1 MSAFAERVLQ
11 DLRKIEELSK
21 AVAGRVVIK
30 GTAGNPINVI
40 NIELDFPT
48 APSSKYPSQV
58 QNKTLVKIELLSR
71 YPFQEPLA
79 TITTPIH
86 HPNVYSSGRVCLGA
100 KWLPTQGL
108 DLLVKRIIQ
117 IITFESNILNEASP
131 ANRDALVWYRSAIK
145 TSPGAFPTDK
155 LIIKE
160 QAPSKIGWSNVSVAS
175 DEKALVSCPSC
186 RSSLRVPKGKKGN
199 LTCPKCNTKF
209 YIET

>member
-40 NIELDFPT
+40 NLELDFPT

-79 TITTPIH
+79 TITTPIY

-131 ANRDALVWYRSAIK
+131 ANWDALLWYRSAIK
-145 TSPGAFPTDK
+145 TSPAAFPTDK

-160 QAPSKIGWSNVSVAS
+160 QATSKIGWSNVNVGSE
-175 DEKALVSCPSC
+175 EKAVVSCPSC
-186 RSSLRVPKGKKGN
+186 SSSLRVPKGRKGN
-199 LTCPKCNTKF
+199 LTCPNCTTKF